1 MTHHVR
7 RSEFTSL
14 VDPDAPVRQIGSGF
28 EFTEGPI
35 WHPTEH
41 YLLFSD
47 MPGDVRRRWD
57 ETGGVREVMRPSNK
71 CNGMTYDAE
80 LNLLICEHAT
90 SSLVRLRPGGEREI
104 LASHFEGKELNSPND
119 VCVRSDGTIYFTDP
133 WFGRMPHYGVE
144 RPRELGWQG
153 VFRVSPD
160 GALHLVVDK
169 RQFDQ
174 PNGLCFSPDESKLYV
189 NDTTRAV
196 IRVFDVAPG
205 GSLSHPRLFAQGIKS
220 SREAGLPDGMKCD
233 AEGNVWV
240 TAPGGI
246 RVYSPDGAQ
255 LGTVRIPEMPA
266 NLHWGG
272 SEWRT
277 LFVCATTSVYA
288 VETKVG
294 PHIEP
299 FMRRAGDERRN
310 ALRRSRPRVD
320 SSGPRIDSSG
330 PRIDSS
336 GPRIDSS
343 GPRIDSSGPR
353 IDSSGPRVDSSG
365 PRIDSSGPR
374 IDSSGPRIDSS
385 GPRIDS
391 SGPRAAPASVPHA
404 RSASTAAAS
413 RSGGATLRSGFT
425 LDPSRSALIIQDM
438 QHDVVSDGGAFADS
452 GSPQH
457 AREQNVVENIRRLAE
472 HCRARGVM
480 VVHVHFLVE
489 PGAPGLTLN
498 APLFEGLADA
508 NALVRGTWGAAP
520 VEGLEPKP
528 GDHVVTKMR
537 MSAWEG
543 SSLETVLKA
552 GGRDILID
560 TGAWTNMS
568 IEHTARTGADKG
580 YVMAVPEDACSTMN
594 AEWHAMSIGY
604 ALQNV
609 AIVTRTDDVI
619 AALGS

>member
-1 MTHHVR
+1 MTHDVR
-7 RSEFTSL
+7 RNEFTSL

-57 ETGGVREVMRPSNK
+57 EAGGVREVMRPSNK
-71 CNGMTYDAE
+71 CNGMTYDAD
-80 LNLLICEHAT
+80 LNLIICEHAT
-90 SSLVRLRPGGEREI
+90 SSLVRLSPDGRREV

-133 WFGRMPHYGVE
+133 WFGRMSVYGVE

-160 GALHLVVDK
+160 GELHLAVGK

-174 PNGLCFSPDESKLYV
+174 PNGLCFSPDESRLYV
-189 NDTTRAV
+189 NDTTRAL
-196 IRVFDVAPG
+196 IRVFDVAPD
-205 GSLSHPRLFAQGIKS
+205 GSLSHGRLFAQGIQS
-220 SREAGLPDGMKCD
+220 SREAGAPDGMKCD

-246 RVYSPDGAQ
+246 RVCSPDGAQ
-255 LGTVRIPEMPA
+255 LGTVRIPEMAA

-272 SEWRT
+272 AEWRT

-299 FMRRAGDERRN
+299 FMRRAVDARRS
-310 ALRRSRPRVD
+310 ALRRARPRTD
-320 SSGPRIDSSG
+320 SSGS
-330 PRIDSS
+330 
-336 GPRIDSS
+336 
-343 GPRIDSSGPR
+343 
-353 IDSSGPRVDSSG
+353 
-365 PRIDSSGPR
+365 
-374 IDSSGPRIDSS
+374 
-385 GPRIDS
+385 
-391 SGPRAAPASVPHA
+391 RAVPASARRTPPSSIAA
-404 RSASTAAAS
+404 RS
-413 RSGGATLRSGFT
+413 RSDNATLRTGLD
-425 LDPSRSALIIQDM
+425 LDPARSALIIQDM
-438 QHDVVSDGGAFADS
+438 QNDVLSEGGAFAES

-472 HCRARGVM
+472 VCRARGVM

-489 PGAPGLTLN
+489 RGSPGLTLN

-508 NALVRGTWGAAP
+508 NAMVRGTWGAAP
-520 VEGLEPKP
+520 VESLEPKP

-543 SSLETVLKA
+543 SSLETVLKS

-568 IEHTARTGADKG
+568 VEHTARTGADKG
-580 YVMAVPEDACSTMN
+580 YYMVVPEDACSTMN
-594 AEWHAMSIGY
+594 ADWHSKSIGY

>member
-1 MTHHVR
+1 MTHDAR
-7 RSEFTSL
+7 RPEFTSL
-14 VDPDAPVRQIGSGF
+14 VDPDAPVRQVGSGF
-28 EFTEGPI
+28 TFTEGPL
-35 WHPTEH
+35 WHPTGH

-57 ETGGVREVMRPSNK
+57 EAGGVREVARPSNK

-80 LNLLICEHAT
+80 LNLVICEHAT
-90 SSLVRLRPGGEREI
+90 SSLVRLAPGGGREV

-119 VCVRSDGTIYFTDP
+119 VCIRSDGSIYFTDP
-133 WFGRMPHYGVE
+133 WFGRMAHYGVE

-153 VFRVSPD
+153 VFRVSTD
-160 GALHLVVDK
+160 GELHLVVDK

-174 PNGLCFSPDESKLYV
+174 PNGLCFSPDESRLYV
-189 NDTTRAV
+189 NDTTRAL
-196 IRVFDVAPG
+196 IRVYDVAPD
-205 GSLSHPRLFAQGIKS
+205 GSLSHGRLFAQGIQS

-233 AEGNVWV
+233 AKGNIWV

-246 RVYSPDGAQ
+246 RVYSPRGAW
-255 LGTVRIPEMPA
+255 LGTVRIPEMAA

-294 PHIEP
+294 GNLEP
-299 FMRRAGDERRN
+299 FMRAG
-310 ALRRSRPRVD
+310 ASGSRDAAARGPRTV
-320 SSGPRIDSSG
+320 SSIQGSGP
-330 PRIDSS
+330 
-336 GPRIDSS
+336 
-343 GPRIDSSGPR
+343 
-353 IDSSGPRVDSSG
+353 V
-365 PRIDSSGPR
+365 
-374 IDSSGPRIDSS
+374 
-385 GPRIDS
+385 
-391 SGPRAAPASVPHA
+391 PRAPADIP
-404 RSASTAAAS
+404 R
-413 RSGGATLRSGFT
+413 ATGFT
-425 LDPSRSALIIQDM
+425 LDPARSALIIQDM
-438 QHDVVSDGGAFADS
+438 QNDVMAEGGAFAES
-452 GSPQH
+452 GSPRH

-472 HCRARGVM
+472 HCRSRGVM
-480 VVHVHFLVE
+480 VVHVHFEVE
-489 PGAPGLTLN
+489 PGVPGLTLN
-498 APLFEGLADA
+498 APLFEDLADA

-552 GGRDILID
+552 GGRDALID

-580 YVMAVPEDACSTMN
+580 YFMVVPEDACSTMN
-594 AEWHAMSIGY
+594 AEWHAASIGY

-619 AALGS
+619 AALDGAPRAAESTSGGSGSAEAANEAIRRRMRERRERAGGGD

>member
-1 MTHHVR
+1 MTHDVR

-14 VDPDAPVRQIGSGF
+14 VDPDAPARQIGTGF
-28 EFTEGPI
+28 IFTEGPL
-35 WHPTEH
+35 WHPTDH

-57 ETGGVREVMRPSNK
+57 EAGGVREVMRPSNK

-80 LNLLICEHAT
+80 LNLVICEHAT
-90 SSLVRLRPGGEREI
+90 SSLVRLSRDGRREV

-153 VFRVSPD
+153 VFRVPPD
-160 GALHLVVDK
+160 GTLHLAVDK

-174 PNGLCFSPDESKLYV
+174 PNGLCFSPDESRLYV
-189 NDTTRAV
+189 NDTTRAL
-196 IRVFDVAPG
+196 IRVYDVAPD
-205 GSLSHPRLFAQGIKS
+205 GSLSHGRLFAQGIQS

-233 AEGNVWV
+233 AKGNIWV

-246 RVYSPDGAQ
+246 RVYSPRGAQ
-255 LGTVRIPEMPA
+255 LGTVHIPEMPA

-294 PHIEP
+294 PHVEP
-299 FMRRAGDERRN
+299 FMRRAGDDRRR
-310 ALRRSRPRVD
+310 ALRGSRTRVA
-320 SSGPRIDSSG
+320 
-330 PRIDSS
+330 
-336 GPRIDSS
+336 
-343 GPRIDSSGPR
+343 
-353 IDSSGPRVDSSG
+353 
-365 PRIDSSGPR
+365 
-374 IDSSGPRIDSS
+374 SS

-391 SGPRAAPASVPHA
+391 SGPRAAATPVRPA
-404 RSASTAAAS
+404 RSAPTTAES

-425 LDPSRSALIIQDM
+425 LDPSRTALIIQDM
-438 QHDVVSDGGAFADS
+438 QNDVMAEGGAFAES
-452 GSPQH
+452 GSPRH

-480 VVHVHFLVE
+480 VVHVHFLV
-489 PGAPGLTLN
+489 GRGSPGLTLN

-528 GDHVVTKMR
+528 GDHVVAKMR

-543 SSLETVLKA
+543 SSLETVLKS

-580 YVMAVPEDACSTMN
+580 YHMVVPEDACSTMN

-619 AALGS
+619 AALSLPIDRE

>member
-1 MTHHVR
+1 MIHDVR
-7 RSEFTSL
+7 RRELTSL
-14 VDPDAPVRQIGSGF
+14 VDPDAPVRRIGSGF

-57 ETGGVREVMRPSNK
+57 EAGGVREVVRPSNK
-71 CNGMTYDAE
+71 CNGMTYDAD
-80 LNLLICEHAT
+80 LNLVICEHAT
-90 SSLVRLRPGGEREI
+90 SSLVRLSAYGRREV

-133 WFGRMPHYGVE
+133 WFGRMPVYGVE
-144 RPRELGWQG
+144 RPRDLGWQG
-153 VFRVSPD
+153 VFRISPD
-160 GALHLVVDK
+160 GKLHLAVDK

-189 NDTTRAV
+189 NDTTRAL
-196 IRVFDVAPG
+196 IRVFDVAPDG
-205 GSLSHPRLFAQGIKS
+205 PLSHGRLFAQGIQS
-220 SREAGLPDGMKCD
+220 SREAGVPDGMKCD
-233 AEGNVWV
+233 AEGNIWV

-246 RVYSPDGAQ
+246 RVYSPRGTQ

-272 SEWRT
+272 EDWRT

-294 PHIEP
+294 PHVEP
-299 FMRRAGDERRN
+299 FMRATGTS
-310 ALRRSRPRVD
+310 SRHGTVRGPGVGSTVRQAVSAT
-320 SSGPRIDSSG
+320 SSGAG
-330 PRIDSS
+330 A
-336 GPRIDSS
+336 G
-343 GPRIDSSGPR
+343 G
-353 IDSSGPRVDSSG
+353 
-365 PRIDSSGPR
+365 
-374 IDSSGPRIDSS
+374 
-385 GPRIDS
+385 
-391 SGPRAAPASVPHA
+391 
-404 RSASTAAAS
+404 SATIPL
-413 RSGGATLRSGFT
+413 ATGLD
-425 LDPSRSALIIQDM
+425 LDPARCALVIQDM
-438 QHDVVSDGGAFADS
+438 QNDVVSEGGAFAES

-472 HCRARGVM
+472 VCRARGVM
-480 VVHVHFLVE
+480 VVHVHFVVE
-489 PGAPGLTLN
+489 RGSPGLTLN

-520 VEGLEPKP
+520 VESLEPRS

-543 SSLETVLKA
+543 SSLETVLRS

-580 YVMAVPEDACSTMN
+580 YFMIVPEDACSTMN
-594 AEWHAMSIGY
+594 ADWHAASIGY

-609 AIVTRTDDVI
+609 AIVTRTDEVI
-619 AALGS
+619 AAFGGISPAPAAGSVPAGTGSAEAANEAIRRRMRERRERAGGGE

>member
-1 MTHHVR
+1 MPHHVR

-14 VDPDAPVRQIGSGF
+14 VDPDAPVRQIGTGF
-28 EFTEGPI
+28 TFTEGPI

-57 ETGGVREVMRPSNK
+57 EMGGVREVMRPSNK

-80 LNLLICEHAT
+80 LNLVICEHAT
-90 SSLVRLRPGGEREI
+90 SSLVRLSPDGRREV
-104 LASHFEGKELNSPND
+104 LASHFEDKELNSPND

-160 GALHLVVDK
+160 GALHLVVDT

-196 IRVFDVAPG
+196 IRVFDVTPD
-205 GSLSHPRLFAQGIKS
+205 GSLSHPRLFAQGIRS

-288 VETKVG
+288 VDTKVG
-294 PHIEP
+294 PHVEP
-299 FMRRAGDERRN
+299 FMRRAGDERRR

-320 SSGPRIDSSG
+320 SSGPRTDSSG
-330 PRIDSS
+330 P
-336 GPRIDSS
+336 
-343 GPRIDSSGPR
+343 
-353 IDSSGPRVDSSG
+353 V
-365 PRIDSSGPR
+365 
-374 IDSSGPRIDSS
+374 
-385 GPRIDS
+385 
-391 SGPRAAPASVPHA
+391 AAPASVGQT
-404 RSASTAAAS
+404 RSASTSVAS
-413 RSGGATLRSGFT
+413 RPGGATLRSGFT

-543 SSLETVLKA
+543 SSFETVLKS

-580 YVMAVPEDACSTMN
+580 YSMVVPEDACSTMN

-619 AALGS
+619 AALGG

>member
-1 MTHHVR
+1 MTHDVR
-7 RSEFTSL
+7 RSEFASL

-28 EFTEGPI
+28 IFTEGPI
-35 WHPTEH
+35 WHPVEH

-57 ETGGVREVMRPSNK
+57 EAGGVREVMRPANK
-71 CNGMTYDAE
+71 CNGMTYDAA
-80 LNLLICEHAT
+80 LNLVICEHAT
-90 SSLVRLRPGGEREI
+90 SSLVRLSPDGRREV

-119 VCVRSDGTIYFTDP
+119 VCIRSDGTIYFSDP

-160 GALHLVVDK
+160 GALHLAVDK
-169 RQFDQ
+169 RRFDQ
-174 PNGLCFSPDESKLYV
+174 PNGLCFSPDESRLYV
-189 NDTTRAV
+189 NDTTRAL
-196 IRVFDVAPG
+196 IRVYDVAPD
-205 GSLSHPRLFAQGIKS
+205 GSLSHGRLFAQGIRS
-220 SREAGLPDGMKCD
+220 SREVGLPDGMKCD

-246 RVYSPDGAQ
+246 RVYSPRGAQ

-272 SEWRT
+272 EDWRT

-294 PHIEP
+294 PHVEP
-299 FMRRAGDERRN
+299 FMRRAGDDRRR
-310 ALRRSRPRVD
+310 ALRGSRPRVA
-320 SSGPRIDSSG
+320 SSGPRIDA
-330 PRIDSS
+330 
-336 GPRIDSS
+336 
-343 GPRIDSSGPR
+343 
-353 IDSSGPRVDSSG
+353 
-365 PRIDSSGPR
+365 
-374 IDSSGPRIDSS
+374 
-385 GPRIDS
+385 
-391 SGPRAAPASVPHA
+391 SGPRAVSTPARPA
-404 RSASTAAAS
+404 RSDSVAAAS

-425 LDPSRSALIIQDM
+425 LDPARCALIIQDM
-438 QHDVVSDGGAFADS
+438 QNDVMAEGGAFAES

-457 AREQNVVENIRRLAE
+457 AREQNVVANIRRLAE

-520 VEGLEPKP
+520 VDGLELKP

-552 GGRDILID
+552 GGRDTLID

-580 YVMAVPEDACSTMN
+580 YHMVVPEDACSTMN

-619 AALGS
+619 AALGP

>member
-1 MTHHVR
+1 MPHHVR

-28 EFTEGPI
+28 TFTEGPI

-47 MPGDVRRRWD
+47 MPDDVRRRWD
-57 ETGGVREVMRPSNK
+57 AAGGVREVMRPSDK
-71 CNGMTYDAE
+71 CNGMTYDAD
-80 LNLLICEHAT
+80 LNLVICEHAT

-153 VFRVSPD
+153 VFRVAPD
-160 GALHLVVDK
+160 GKLHLAVDK
-169 RQFDQ
+169 HQFDQ

-189 NDTTRAV
+189 NDTARAV
-196 IRVFDVAPG
+196 IRVFDVAPD
-205 GSLSHPRLFAQGIKS
+205 GSLSHPRLFAQGIRS

-294 PHIEP
+294 PHVEP

-310 ALRRSRPRVD
+310 ALRRSRPRVG
-320 SSGPRIDSSG
+320 SSGRP
-330 PRIDSS
+330 
-336 GPRIDSS
+336 
-343 GPRIDSSGPR
+343 
-353 IDSSGPRVDSSG
+353 VDSSG
-365 PRIDSSGPR
+365 SRFEST
-374 IDSSGPRIDSS
+374 
-385 GPRIDS
+385 
-391 SGPRAAPASVPHA
+391 GPRATPAAVPRP
-404 RSASTAAAS
+404 RSASTTAAS
-413 RSGGATLRSGFT
+413 RPGGAALRSGFT

-452 GSPQH
+452 GSPRH

-480 VVHVHFLVE
+480 VVHVHFVVE

-508 NALVRGTWGAAP
+508 NALVRGTWGVAP

-580 YVMAVPEDACSTMN
+580 YHMVVPEDACSTMN

-609 AIVTRTDDVI
+609 ATVTRTDDVI

>member
-1 MTHHVR
+1 MPHHVR
-7 RSEFTSL
+7 RSEFTAL

-35 WHPTEH
+35 WHPTGH

-57 ETGGVREVMRPSNK
+57 EAGGVREVVLPSNK

-80 LNLLICEHAT
+80 LNLVICEHAT

-133 WFGRMPHYGVE
+133 WFGRMPHFGVE

-160 GALHLVVDK
+160 GALHLAVDK

-196 IRVFDVAPG
+196 IRVFDVAPD
-205 GSLSHPRLFAQGIKS
+205 GSLSHGRLFAQGIRS

-294 PHIEP
+294 PHVEP
-299 FMRRAGDERRN
+299 FMRRAGDDRRR

-320 SSGPRIDSSG
+320 SSS
-330 PRIDSS
+330 
-336 GPRIDSS
+336 
-343 GPRIDSSGPR
+343 
-353 IDSSGPRVDSSG
+353 PRVDSSS
-365 PRIDSSGPR
+365 PRVDSS
-374 IDSSGPRIDSS
+374 S
-385 GPRIDS
+385 
-391 SGPRAAPASVPHA
+391 PRAAPASAPQA
-404 RSASTAAAS
+404 RPASTAAAS

-508 NALVRGTWGAAP
+508 NALVRGTWGATP

-528 GDHVVTKMR
+528 GDHVVMKMR

-543 SSLETVLKA
+543 SSLETVLKS
-552 GGRDILID
+552 GGRDTLID

-580 YVMAVPEDACSTMN
+580 YFMVVPEDACSTMN
-594 AEWHAMSIGY
+594 AQWHAMSIGY

>member
-1 MTHHVR
+1 MTHDVR
-7 RSEFTSL
+7 RNEFTSL

-57 ETGGVREVMRPSNK
+57 EAGGVREVMRPSNK
-71 CNGMTYDAE
+71 CNGMTYDAD
-80 LNLLICEHAT
+80 LNLIICEHAT
-90 SSLVRLRPGGEREI
+90 SSLVRLSPDGRREV

-133 WFGRMPHYGVE
+133 WFGRMSVYGVE

-160 GALHLVVDK
+160 GELHLAVGK

-174 PNGLCFSPDESKLYV
+174 PNGLCFSPDESRLYV
-189 NDTTRAV
+189 NDTTRAL
-196 IRVFDVAPG
+196 IRVFDVAPD
-205 GSLSHPRLFAQGIKS
+205 GSLSHGRLFAQGIQS
-220 SREAGLPDGMKCD
+220 SREAGAPDGMKCD

-246 RVYSPDGAQ
+246 RVCSPDGAQ
-255 LGTVRIPEMPA
+255 LGTVRIPEMAA

-272 SEWRT
+272 AEWRT

-299 FMRRAGDERRN
+299 FMRRAVDARRS
-310 ALRRSRPRVD
+310 ALRRARPRTD
-320 SSGPRIDSSG
+320 SSGS
-330 PRIDSS
+330 
-336 GPRIDSS
+336 
-343 GPRIDSSGPR
+343 
-353 IDSSGPRVDSSG
+353 
-365 PRIDSSGPR
+365 
-374 IDSSGPRIDSS
+374 
-385 GPRIDS
+385 
-391 SGPRAAPASVPHA
+391 RAAPASARRTPPSSIAA
-404 RSASTAAAS
+404 RS
-413 RSGGATLRSGFT
+413 RSDNATLRTGLD
-425 LDPSRSALIIQDM
+425 LDPARSALIIQDM
-438 QHDVVSDGGAFADS
+438 QNDVLSEGGAFAES

-472 HCRARGVM
+472 VCRARGVM

-489 PGAPGLTLN
+489 TGSPGLTLN

-520 VEGLEPKP
+520 VESLEPKP

-543 SSLETVLKA
+543 SSLETVLKS

-568 IEHTARTGADKG
+568 VEHTARTGADKG
-580 YVMAVPEDACSTMN
+580 YYMVVPEDACSTMN
-594 AEWHAMSIGY
+594 ADWHSKSIGY

-609 AIVTRTDDVI
+609 AILTRTDDVI

>member
-1 MTHHVR
+1 MTHDVR

-14 VDPDAPVRQIGSGF
+14 VAPDAPVRRIGTGF

-57 ETGGVREVMRPSNK
+57 EAGGVREVMRPANK
-71 CNGMTYDAE
+71 CNGMTYDAD
-80 LNLLICEHAT
+80 LNLVICEHAT
-90 SSLVRLRPGGEREI
+90 SSLVRLSPDGRREV

-119 VCVRSDGTIYFTDP
+119 VCVRSDGAIYFTDP
-133 WFGRMPHYGVE
+133 WFGRMPGFGVE
-144 RPRELGWQG
+144 RPRELGWQS
-153 VFRVSPD
+153 VFRVSPAGKLD
-160 GALHLVVDK
+160 LVVD
-169 RQFDQ
+169 RRRFDQ
-174 PNGLCFSPDESKLYV
+174 PNGLCFSPDESLLYV
-189 NDTTRAV
+189 NDTTRAL
-196 IRVFDVAPG
+196 IRVFDAAPD
-205 GSLSHPRLFAQGIKS
+205 GSLSHGRLFAQGIQS
-220 SREAGLPDGMKCD
+220 SREAGVPDGMKCD
-233 AEGNVWV
+233 ARGNVWV

-246 RVYSPDGAQ
+246 RVYSPRGVQ

-272 SEWRT
+272 EDWRT

-294 PHIEP
+294 ANVEP
-299 FMRRAGDERRN
+299 FMRAAESHPRGTAARRPRAESSVRRAGPAAQASADI
-310 ALRRSRPRVD
+310 AL
-320 SSGPRIDSSG
+320 
-330 PRIDSS
+330 
-336 GPRIDSS
+336 
-343 GPRIDSSGPR
+343 
-353 IDSSGPRVDSSG
+353 
-365 PRIDSSGPR
+365 
-374 IDSSGPRIDSS
+374 
-385 GPRIDS
+385 
-391 SGPRAAPASVPHA
+391 
-404 RSASTAAAS
+404 
-413 RSGGATLRSGFT
+413 ATGLD
-425 LDPSRSALIIQDM
+425 LDPARCALIIQDM
-438 QHDVVSDGGAFADS
+438 QNDVLSEGGAFAES

-472 HCRARGVM
+472 ACRGRGVM

-489 PGAPGLTLN
+489 RGSPGLTLN
-498 APLFEGLADA
+498 APLFESLADA

-520 VEGLEPKP
+520 VESLEPRP

-543 SSLETVLKA
+543 SSLETVLKS
-552 GGRDILID
+552 GGRDVLID

-580 YVMAVPEDACSTMN
+580 YFMIVPEDACSTMN
-594 AEWHAMSIGY
+594 ADWHAASIGY

-609 AIVTRTDDVI
+609 AIVTRTDEVI
-619 AALGS
+619 AALGGAAPAVRPATAGGAPAGMPAGSGSAEAANEAIRRRMRETRERAGG

>member
-1 MTHHVR
+1 MTHDVR
-7 RSEFTSL
+7 RNEFTSL

-57 ETGGVREVMRPSNK
+57 EAGGVREVMRPSNK
-71 CNGMTYDAE
+71 CNGMTYDAD
-80 LNLLICEHAT
+80 LNLIICEHAT
-90 SSLVRLRPGGEREI
+90 SSLVRLSPDGRREV

-133 WFGRMPHYGVE
+133 WFGRMPVYGVE

-160 GALHLVVDK
+160 GELHLAVGK

-189 NDTTRAV
+189 NDTTRAL
-196 IRVFDVAPG
+196 IRVFDVAPD
-205 GSLSHPRLFAQGIKS
+205 GSLSHGRLFAQGIQS
-220 SREAGLPDGMKCD
+220 SREAGAPDGMKCD

-272 SEWRT
+272 AEWRT

-288 VETKVG
+288 METKVG

-299 FMRRAGDERRN
+299 FMRRAVDARRS
-310 ALRRSRPRVD
+310 ALRRARPRTD
-320 SSGPRIDSSG
+320 SSGS
-330 PRIDSS
+330 
-336 GPRIDSS
+336 
-343 GPRIDSSGPR
+343 
-353 IDSSGPRVDSSG
+353 
-365 PRIDSSGPR
+365 
-374 IDSSGPRIDSS
+374 
-385 GPRIDS
+385 
-391 SGPRAAPASVPHA
+391 RAAPASARRTPPSSIAA
-404 RSASTAAAS
+404 RS
-413 RSGGATLRSGFT
+413 RSDNATLRTGLD
-425 LDPSRSALIIQDM
+425 LDPARSALIIQDM
-438 QHDVVSDGGAFADS
+438 QNDVLSEGGAFAES

-472 HCRARGVM
+472 VCRARGVM

-489 PGAPGLTLN
+489 SGSPGLTLN

-520 VEGLEPKP
+520 VESLEPKP

-543 SSLETVLKA
+543 SSLETVLKS

-568 IEHTARTGADKG
+568 VEHTARTGADKG
-580 YVMAVPEDACSTMN
+580 YYMVVPEDACSTMN
-594 AEWHAMSIGY
+594 ADWHSKSIGY

>member
-1 MTHHVR
+1 MTHDVR
-7 RSEFTSL
+7 RNEFTSL

-57 ETGGVREVMRPSNK
+57 EAGGVREVMRPSNK
-71 CNGMTYDAE
+71 CNGMTYDAD
-80 LNLLICEHAT
+80 LNLVICEHAT
-90 SSLVRLRPGGEREI
+90 SSLVRLSPDGRREV

-119 VCVRSDGTIYFTDP
+119 VCGRSDGTIYFTDP
-133 WFGRMPHYGVE
+133 WFGRMPVYGVE

-160 GALHLVVDK
+160 GELHLAVGK

-174 PNGLCFSPDESKLYV
+174 PNGLCFSPDESRLYV
-189 NDTTRAV
+189 NDTTRAL
-196 IRVFDVAPG
+196 IRVFDVAPD
-205 GSLSHPRLFAQGIKS
+205 GSLSHGRLFAQGIQS
-220 SREAGLPDGMKCD
+220 SREAGAPDGMKCD

-272 SEWRT
+272 AEWRT

-288 VETKVG
+288 METKVG

-299 FMRRAGDERRN
+299 FMRRAVDARRS
-310 ALRRSRPRVD
+310 ALRRARPRTD
-320 SSGPRIDSSG
+320 SSGSRT
-330 PRIDSS
+330 
-336 GPRIDSS
+336 
-343 GPRIDSSGPR
+343 
-353 IDSSGPRVDSSG
+353 
-365 PRIDSSGPR
+365 
-374 IDSSGPRIDSS
+374 
-385 GPRIDS
+385 
-391 SGPRAAPASVPHA
+391 APASVRRTPPSSIAA
-404 RSASTAAAS
+404 RS
-413 RSGGATLRSGFT
+413 RSDNATLRTGLD
-425 LDPSRSALIIQDM
+425 LDPARCALIIQDM
-438 QHDVVSDGGAFADS
+438 QNDVLSEGGAFAES

-472 HCRARGVM
+472 VCRARGVM

-489 PGAPGLTLN
+489 SGSPGLTLN

-520 VEGLEPKP
+520 VESLEPKP

-543 SSLETVLKA
+543 SSLETVLKS

-568 IEHTARTGADKG
+568 VEHTARTGADKS
-580 YVMAVPEDACSTMN
+580 YYMVVPEDACSTMN
-594 AEWHAMSIGY
+594 ADWHSKSIGY

-609 AIVTRTDDVI
+609 AIVTRTEDVI
-619 AALGS
+619 AALAP

>member
-1 MTHHVR
+1 MIHDVR
-7 RSEFTSL
+7 RKEFVSL
-14 VDPDAPVRQIGSGF
+14 VDPDAPIRQIGSGF

-35 WHPTEH
+35 WHPVDH

-57 ETGGVREVMRPSNK
+57 EAGGVREAMRPSNK
-71 CNGMTYDAE
+71 CNGMTYDAD
-80 LNLLICEHAT
+80 LNLVICEHAT
-90 SSLVRLRPGGEREI
+90 SSLVRLSPDGRREV

-119 VCVRSDGTIYFTDP
+119 VCVRSDGSIYFTDP
-133 WFGRMPHYGVE
+133 WFGRMPVYGVE
-144 RPRELGWQG
+144 RPRELGWQS
-153 VFRVSPD
+153 VFRVAPD
-160 GALHLVVDK
+160 GQLHLVVDK

-174 PNGLCFSPDESKLYV
+174 PNGLCFSPDESRLYV

-196 IRVFDVAPG
+196 IRVFDVAPD
-205 GSLSHPRLFAQGIKS
+205 GSLSHGRLFAQGIQS
-220 SREAGLPDGMKCD
+220 SREAGVPDGMKCD

-246 RVYSPDGAQ
+246 RVYSPRGAQ

-299 FMRRAGDERRN
+299 FMRRAGAERRS
-310 ALRRSRPRVD
+310 ALRRARPGTD
-320 SSGPRIDSSG
+320 SSGD
-330 PRIDSS
+330 
-336 GPRIDSS
+336 
-343 GPRIDSSGPR
+343 
-353 IDSSGPRVDSSG
+353 
-365 PRIDSSGPR
+365 
-374 IDSSGPRIDSS
+374 
-385 GPRIDS
+385 
-391 SGPRAAPASVPHA
+391 RAATGSA
-404 RSASTAAAS
+404 RRPRSSSMAAES
-413 RSGGATLRSGFT
+413 RSDDPAIRSGLT
-425 LDPSRSALIIQDM
+425 LDPTRSALIIQDM
-438 QHDVVSDGGAFADS
+438 QHDVVSEGGAFAES

-480 VVHVHFLVE
+480 VVHVHFVVE

-508 NALVRGTWGAAP
+508 NALVRGTWGVAP
-520 VEGLEPKP
+520 VEGLEPRP

-543 SSLETVLKA
+543 SSLETVLKS

-568 IEHTARTGADKG
+568 VEHTARTGADKG
-580 YVMAVPEDACSTMN
+580 YFMIVPEDACSTMN
-594 AEWHAMSIGY
+594 ADWHGASIGY
-604 ALQNV
+604 AMQNV

-619 AALGS
+619 AALGGAAPVAGSAPAGSSGSAEAANEAIRRRMRERRERAGGS